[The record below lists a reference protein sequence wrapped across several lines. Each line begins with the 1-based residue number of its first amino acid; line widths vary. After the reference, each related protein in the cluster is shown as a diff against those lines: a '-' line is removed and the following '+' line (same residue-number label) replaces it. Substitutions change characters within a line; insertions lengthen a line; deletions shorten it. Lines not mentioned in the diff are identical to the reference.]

1 MRPRDI
7 AARVSEP
14 RDPSAP
20 STKPSWV
27 GPSPFWRVKL
37 ALDDAFFA
45 AASLASVAT
54 FWLDPDLR
62 RAVANNRHLRDRH
75 RQDTNPRVFV
85 LGTAPSILE
94 QDLSPLANEHTL
106 AVNFFFLHPQAKDIA
121 PKYWVI
127 QDKRLWRGGWPKAL
141 LPPGTDYPGGMLDA
155 IQAVSPNVTLFL
167 HGDGRHDPPLTRAIA
182 ERGLTAHWL
191 AGRSLFHRHFV
202 GPTAADGPGARGN
215 VMQTALTLAD
225 FLGFAEVH
233 LLGLSLDG
241 LPRELAG
248 RPVHFY
254 DAARSPSPRP
264 SYSLEFDHLLPGY
277 MIRGWRGLADHYRRK
292 GHPTITNLTPDGHL
306 DVFPRATLAE
316 VLARS
321 HPTASPRTPR

>member
-1 MRPRDI
+1 M
-7 AARVSEP
+7 SE
-14 RDPSAP
+14 SE
-20 STKPSWV
+20 SKPQSWV
-27 GPSPFWRVKL
+27 GPSRFWRVKL

-62 RAVANNRHLRDRH
+62 RAVAPNRDLRG
-75 RQDTNPRVFV
+75 RQRGRVFV
-85 LGTAPSILE
+85 LGTSPSIIE
-94 QDLSPLANEHTL
+94 QDLAPLATEQTV
-106 AVNFFFLHPQAKDIA
+106 AVNFFFRHPQAAIVQ

-127 QDKRLWRGGWPKAL
+127 QDKRLWRGGWSKDL

-155 IQAVSPNVTLFL
+155 IRAVSPDATLFL
-167 HGDGRHDPPLTRAIA
+167 HGDGRRDPKLVAALR
-182 ERGLTAHWL
+182 ERSLTAHWL
-191 AGRSLFHRHFV
+191 AGRSLFHRHFR

-225 FLGFAEVH
+225 FFGFDDIY

-248 RPVHFY
+248 RSVHFY
-254 DAARSPSPRP
+254 DAPRP
-264 SYSLEFDHLLPGY
+264 PESRPAHALEFDHLLTGY

-292 GHPTITNLTPDGHL
+292 GHPKVVNLTPDGHL
-306 DVFPRATLAE
+306 DVFPRARLADI
-316 VLARS
+316 LSR
-321 HPTASPRTPR
+321 PPR

>member
-1 MRPRDI
+1 MT
-7 AARVSEP
+7 EP
-14 RDPSAP
+14 RDPSARTSP
-20 STKPSWV
+20 PTWV
-27 GPSPFWRVKL
+27 GPSPFWRLKL
-37 ALDDAFFA
+37 AVDDAFFA
-45 AASLASVAT
+45 AASLASIAT

-62 RAVANNRHLRDRH
+62 RAVAKNRELRARH
-75 RQDTNPRVFV
+75 RTDPNPRVFI
-85 LGTAPSILE
+85 LGTAPSLLE
-94 QDLSPLANEHTL
+94 QDLTPLATEHTL
-106 AVNFFFLHPQAKDIA
+106 AVNFFFLHPQAKRVA

-127 QDKRLWRGGWPKAL
+127 QDKRLWRGGWPTDL
-141 LPPGTDYPGGMLDA
+141 LPPGTTSPPYPGGMLDA

-167 HGDGRHDPPLTRAIA
+167 HGDGRHDPTLTRALT
-182 ERGLTAHWL
+182 ERNLTAHWL

-254 DAARSPSPRP
+254 DEPRSPTPRP
-264 SYSLEFDHLLPGY
+264 SYSLEFDHLLTGY

-306 DVFPRATLAE
+306 DMFPRASLAD
-316 VLARS
+316 VLAR
-321 HPTASPRTPR
+321 PTPISTPHTSRR

>member
-1 MRPRDI
+1 MTD
-7 AARVSEP
+7 P
-14 RDPSAP
+14 RDPNAATARP
-20 STKPSWV
+20 TWV
-27 GPSPFWRVKL
+27 GPSPFWRLKL

-62 RAVANNRHLRDRH
+62 RAVAPNRQLRGRH
-75 RQDTNPRVFV
+75 QPGHQRVFV

-94 QDLSPLANEHTL
+94 QDLAPLATEHTL
-106 AVNFFFLHPQAKDIA
+106 AVNFFHLHPQAVKIA

-127 QDKRLWRGGWPKAL
+127 QDKRLWRGGWPTDL
-141 LPPGTDYPGGMLDA
+141 LPPGTTYPGGMLDA

-167 HGDGRHDPPLTRAIA
+167 HGDGRHDPTLTRALA
-182 ERGLTAHWL
+182 ERNLTAHWL

-254 DAARSPSPRP
+254 DPPRSPTPRP
-264 SYSLEFDHLLPGY
+264 SYSLEFDHLLTGY

-306 DVFPRATLAE
+306 DMFPRASLPD
-316 VLARS
+316 VLAKT
-321 HPTASPRTPR
+321 PATPRPPR

>member
-1 MRPRDI
+1 MTD
-7 AARVSEP
+7 P
-14 RDPSAP
+14 RDPNATTAEP
-20 STKPSWV
+20 TWV
-27 GPSPFWRVKL
+27 GPSRFWRLKL

-62 RAVANNRHLRDRH
+62 RAVAPNRQLRDRH
-75 RQDTNPRVFV
+75 RQPSQRVFV

-94 QDLSPLANEHTL
+94 QDLALLAHEHTI
-106 AVNFFFLHPQAKDIA
+106 AVNFFFLHPQAAQLA

-127 QDKRLWRGGWPKAL
+127 QDKRLWRGGWPTEH
-141 LPPGTDYPGGMLDA
+141 LPPGTAYPGGMLDA
-155 IQAVSPNVTLFL
+155 IQAVSPNTTLFL
-167 HGDGRHDPPLTRAIA
+167 HGDGRNDPTLVRALA
-182 ERGLTAHWL
+182 ERRLTAHWL

-215 VMQTALTLAD
+215 VMQTAVTLAD

-254 DAARSPSPRP
+254 DAPRSPTPRP
-264 SYSLEFDHLLPGY
+264 SYSLEFDHLLTGY

-292 GHPTITNLTPDGHL
+292 GHPRITNLTPDGHL
-306 DVFPRATLAE
+306 DVFPRASLTD
-316 VLARS
+316 VLATPPAATR
-321 HPTASPRTPR
+321 PPR